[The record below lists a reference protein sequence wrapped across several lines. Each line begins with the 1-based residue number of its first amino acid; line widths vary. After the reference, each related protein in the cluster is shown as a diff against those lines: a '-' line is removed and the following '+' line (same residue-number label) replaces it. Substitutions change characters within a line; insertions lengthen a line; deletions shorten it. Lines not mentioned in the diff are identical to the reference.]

1 MRYRIQRHNSGGYVG
16 AIELPFRD
24 RPAFVS
30 AVAVG
35 DTKADA
41 IAKAAQVAERI
52 ASDPVIRALVPP
64 QARAAIAVTKGLAS
78 AARRGLP
85 TLRRVWGSLSPKSKA
100 LAKELATEVQQGKIG
115 EVGWNPFRRKKKKK
129 KKKNREELDK
139 GSDNEGD
146 DEGDDEGAE
155 E

>member
-1 MRYRIQRHNSGGYVG
+1 MKYRIQRHKSGGYVG
-16 AIELPFRD
+16 AIELRFRD

-41 IAKAAQVAERI
+41 IARASQVAERI

-85 TLRRVWGSLSPKSKA
+85 TLRRVWRTLSPKSKA
-100 LAKELATEVQQGKIG
+100 LAKELAAEVKQGTIG

-129 KKKNREELDK
+129 RRPAPELEQK
-139 GSDNEGD
+139 TDNEG
-146 DEGDDEGAE
+146 EGGDDDEGAE
-155 E
+155 